1 MTKLLAKIGEGGRL
15 VIPAEYRKA
24 LGVGTGDDVM
34 LILDGESIHISTPKQ
49 GIRRAQELVR
59 AYISEGLNLSE
70 ELIAERRAEASRE
83 E

>member
-15 VIPAEYRKA
+15 VIPAEYREA
-24 LGVGTGDDVM
+24 LGVATGDEVM
-34 LILDGESIHISTPKQ
+34 LTLDSESIRISNPKQ

-59 AYISEGLNLSE
+59 AFIPEGLNLSE

-83 E
+83 A

>member
-24 LGVGTGDDVM
+24 LGVATGDEVM

-49 GIRRAQELVR
+49 GIRRAQVLVR
-59 AYISEGLNLSE
+59 AYIPEGLKLSE

-83 E
+83 Q

>member
-24 LGVGTGDDVM
+24 LGVATGDDVV
-34 LILDGESIHISTPKQ
+34 LILEGENIHISTPKQ

-59 AYISEGLNLSE
+59 AYLPEGLSLSE
-70 ELIAERRAEASRE
+70 ELIAERRAEASGE
-83 E
+83 